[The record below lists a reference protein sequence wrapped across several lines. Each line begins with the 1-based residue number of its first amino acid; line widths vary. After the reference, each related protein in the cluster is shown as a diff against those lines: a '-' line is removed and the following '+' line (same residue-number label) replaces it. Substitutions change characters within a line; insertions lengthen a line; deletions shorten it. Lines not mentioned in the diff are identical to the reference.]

1 MKPGKIEICANSV
14 TSCVEA
20 QKGGAMRVELCAG
33 IPEGGTTPSQGTIA
47 VTRELLE
54 IPIHVIIRPR
64 AGDFLY
70 SPEEI
75 RVMERDIAVAKDCG
89 ADGVVIGC
97 LTPEGEIDYRL
108 TQRLVECADGM
119 SVTFHRAFDMCTDPM
134 KALEEL
140 INLGCNRILTSG
152 QMPTAEEGIPL
163 LRELVEKAA
172 GRIIILPG
180 CGINEKNIRK
190 IAEET
195 GAEEFHLSAREA
207 IQSGMIYRNPK
218 VSMGGTVQ
226 VDEYAEPRTSA
237 ERVRQTLA
245 SLAGNK

>member
-1 MKPGKIEICANSV
+1 MKKGKIEVCTNSV
-14 TSCVEA
+14 ASCVEA

-47 VTRELLE
+47 ITRELIE

-89 ADGVVIGC
+89 ANGVVIGC
-97 LTPEGEIDYRL
+97 LTPKGEIDCKL
-108 TQRLVECADGM
+108 TERLVKCANGL
-119 SVTFHRAFDMCTDPM
+119 SVTFHRAFDMCVDPM

-152 QMPTAEEGIPL
+152 QMPTAEAGIPL
-163 LRELVEKAA
+163 LRKLVEKSA

-180 CGINEKNIRK
+180 CGINENNIWK
-190 IAEET
+190 IAKET

-207 IQSGMIYRNPK
+207 IPSGMTYRNPK

-237 ERVRQTLA
+237 KRVQQTLA
-245 SLAGNK
+245 SLIKE

>member
-1 MKPGKIEICANSV
+1 MKKGKIEVCTNSV
-14 TSCVEA
+14 ASCVEA

-47 VTRELLE
+47 ITRELIE

-89 ADGVVIGC
+89 ANGVVIGC
-97 LTPEGEIDYRL
+97 LTPKGEIDCKL
-108 TQRLVECADGM
+108 TEQLVKCANGL
-119 SVTFHRAFDMCTDPM
+119 SVTFHRAFDMCVDPM

-152 QMPTAEEGIPL
+152 QMPTAEAGIPL
-163 LRELVEKAA
+163 LRKLVEKSA

-180 CGINEKNIRK
+180 CGINENNIWK
-190 IAEET
+190 IAKET

-207 IQSGMIYRNPK
+207 IPSGMTYRNPK

-237 ERVRQTLA
+237 KRVQQTLA
-245 SLAGNK
+245 SLIKE

>member
-1 MKPGKIEICANSV
+1 MKEIKIEICANSV
-14 TSCVEA
+14 ASCVEA
-20 QKGGAMRVELCAG
+20 QKGGAKRVELCAG

-70 SPEEI
+70 SREEI

-97 LTPEGEIDYRL
+97 LTAEGEIDQRV
-108 TQRLVECADGM
+108 TERLVKCANGM
-119 SVTFHRAFDMCTDPM
+119 SVTFHRAFDMCIDPM
-134 KALEEL
+134 KALEEI

-152 QMPTAEEGIPL
+152 QMPTAEAGIPL
-163 LRELVEKAA
+163 LKELVEKAA

-180 CGINEKNIRK
+180 CGINEKNILK
-190 IAEET
+190 IAQET
-195 GAEEFHLSAREA
+195 GANEFHLSARENVA
-207 IQSGMIYRNPK
+207 SGMTYRNPK

-237 ERVRQTLA
+237 ERVRQTLK
-245 SLAGNK
+245 SLNIK

>member
-1 MKPGKIEICANSV
+1 MKKGKIEVCTNSV
-14 TSCVEA
+14 ASCVEA

-47 VTRELLE
+47 ITRELIE

-70 SPEEI
+70 SLEEI

-89 ADGVVIGC
+89 ANGVVIGC
-97 LTPEGEIDYRL
+97 LTPKGEIDCKL
-108 TQRLVECADGM
+108 TERLVKCANGL
-119 SVTFHRAFDMCTDPM
+119 SVTFHRAFDMCVDPM

-152 QMPTAEEGIPL
+152 QMPTAEAGIPL
-163 LRELVEKAA
+163 LRKLVEKSA

-180 CGINEKNIRK
+180 CGINENNIWK
-190 IAEET
+190 IAKET

-207 IQSGMIYRNPK
+207 IPSGMTYRNPK

-237 ERVRQTLA
+237 KRVQQTLA
-245 SLAGNK
+245 SLIKE

>member
-1 MKPGKIEICANSV
+1 MKAGKIEICANSV
-14 TSCVEA
+14 ASCVEA

-70 SPEEI
+70 SPEEV

-89 ADGVVIGC
+89 ANGVVIGC
-97 LTPEGEIDYRL
+97 LTPEGEIDCRL
-108 TQRLVECADGM
+108 TERLIKCADGL
-119 SVTFHRAFDMCTDPM
+119 SVTFHRAFDMCVDPM

-140 INLGCNRILTSG
+140 INMGCNRILTSG
-152 QMPTAEEGIPL
+152 QMPTAEEGISL
-163 LRELVEKAA
+163 LKELVEKAI

-180 CGINEKNIRK
+180 CGINEKNINK

-207 IQSGMIYRNPK
+207 IQSGMVYRNPK

-237 ERVRQTLA
+237 ERVRLTLA
-245 SLAGNK
+245 SLAGRK

>member
-1 MKPGKIEICANSV
+1 MKKGKIEVCTNSV
-14 TSCVEA
+14 ASCVEA

-33 IPEGGTTPSQGTIA
+33 IPEGGTTPSQGTIT
-47 VTRELLE
+47 VTRELIE

-89 ADGVVIGC
+89 ANGVVIGC
-97 LTPEGEIDYRL
+97 LTPKGEIDCKL
-108 TQRLVECADGM
+108 TEQLVKCANGL
-119 SVTFHRAFDMCTDPM
+119 SVTFHRAFDMCVDPM

-152 QMPTAEEGIPL
+152 QMPTAEAGIPL
-163 LRELVEKAA
+163 LRKLVEKSA

-180 CGINEKNIRK
+180 CGINENNIWK
-190 IAEET
+190 IAKET

-207 IQSGMIYRNPK
+207 IPSGMTYRNPK

-237 ERVRQTLA
+237 KRVQQTLA
-245 SLAGNK
+245 SLIKE

>member
-1 MKPGKIEICANSV
+1 MQPHTYLGAN
-14 TSCVEA
+14 A
-20 QKGGAMRVELCAG
+20 
-33 IPEGGTTPSQGTIA
+33 
-47 VTRELLE
+47 
-54 IPIHVIIRPR
+54 
-64 AGDFLY
+64 Y
-70 SPEEI
+70 
-75 RVMERDIAVAKDCG
+75 CG
-89 ADGVVIGC
+89 
-97 LTPEGEIDYRL
+97 
-108 TQRLVECADGM
+108 
-119 SVTFHRAFDMCTDPM
+119 
-134 KALEEL
+134 
-140 INLGCNRILTSG
+140 
-152 QMPTAEEGIPL
+152 EGIPL

-237 ERVRQTLA
+237 ERVRLTLA
-245 SLAGNK
+245 YLAGNK

>member
-1 MKPGKIEICANSV
+1 MKKGKIEVCTNSV
-14 TSCVEA
+14 ASCVEA

-47 VTRELLE
+47 ITRELIE

-89 ADGVVIGC
+89 ANGVVIGC
-97 LTPEGEIDYRL
+97 LTPKGEIDCKL
-108 TQRLVECADGM
+108 TERLVKCADGL
-119 SVTFHRAFDMCTDPM
+119 SITFHRAFDMCVDPM

-152 QMPTAEEGIPL
+152 QMPTAEAGIPL
-163 LRELVEKAA
+163 LRKLVEKSA

-180 CGINEKNIRK
+180 CGINENNIWK
-190 IAEET
+190 IAKET

-207 IQSGMIYRNPK
+207 IPSGMTYRNPK

-237 ERVRQTLA
+237 KRVQQTLA
-245 SLAGNK
+245 SLIKE